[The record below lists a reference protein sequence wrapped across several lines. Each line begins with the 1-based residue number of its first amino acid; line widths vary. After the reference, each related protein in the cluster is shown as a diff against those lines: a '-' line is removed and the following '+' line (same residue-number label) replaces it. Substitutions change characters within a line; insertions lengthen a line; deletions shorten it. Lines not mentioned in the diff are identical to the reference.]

1 MIFVESITVV
11 ILYQAVAP
19 NNEKIKPY
27 HTWNPFTHVCYGTS
41 TGKAGR
47 GKKRAQIL
55 VPVHQGVLKI

>member
-1 MIFVESITVV
+1 MV

-27 HTWNPFTHVCYGTS
+27 HTWNPFTYVCYGTP